1 MSLTDTG
8 DCTIRR
14 ACGLVLVFVAGPGMV
29 LWAVNFSPLGE
40 ALWLA
45 GEGGGS
51 SALYSGATEHEQV
64 EATLIAVRDS
74 LVAAL
79 LALAGVGL
87 ALGGLILFIKGE
99 ATRGALWAVKFSLLT
114 LVAGLL
120 VAPILGLIDA
130 PIMTTPTSG
139 AASGAV
145 LAPVALAP
153 AVAVPA
159 PAFASHLVQ
168 KEGKSK

>member
-51 SALYSGATEHEQV
+51 TALSSGAPEHEQV
-64 EATLIAVRDS
+64 EATLIAVRDA

-79 LALAGVGL
+79 LALTGVGL
-87 ALGGLILFIKGE
+87 TLCGVILFIEGE
-99 ATRGALWAVKFSLLT
+99 ATRGALWCVKFSVLT
-114 LVAGLL
+114 L
-120 VAPILGLIDA
+120 ILGLTVG
-130 PIMTTPTSG
+130 PILLYGPVPPIAEPGMSSG
-139 AASGAV
+139 G
-145 LAPVALAP
+145 P
-153 AVAVPA
+153 
-159 PAFASHLVQ
+159 
-168 KEGKSK
+168 